1 MFKLARMHLDSVG
14 SDAARFSGLTL
25 DFTDDEHNPLDTII
39 WLRNGGGKTSLLSLL
54 FSLFLPYRRDFLGYR
69 EDRRTLGDYVLSGDT
84 SHVLCEWDTPS
95 GPLVTGAVYEWPDR
109 RRPLEHEKHAG
120 ELQTRFYAFNP
131 KASVLTFDERPARD
145 EVGRRRPLDAY
156 VRELRSLGRSHPLT
170 NLAVANTGT
179 EWNHALL
186 GRGIDPA
193 IFKYQKEMNKG
204 EGAIDEQFRFATG
217 EAFVNFLIEMAVD
230 AEASESVSDRMTQLA
245 GKLAARPRTEQ
256 ELAYCEGVAERLG
269 PIASRWADLGRQR
282 IEVDEASIASQ
293 RLAGGLRAASAL
305 AANAEQGAETTKSEA
320 SLRRTAAETARTTAR
335 DRAREYTRRA
345 AAFWVQDAT
354 ARLAQ
359 IKEERQTVEEERAGW
374 GAVVHLLEFER
385 AQSVIED
392 IDRQLADKTKEGEP
406 LRLARNVAARRLHWR
421 YRAQRELVN
430 AERSEADERARGH
443 DADAEGQEED
453 ARQARQENGRLEGVI
468 GGLAKEIAAID
479 KTVTEAIDARHLGL
493 GEDVPAAV
501 ARAEQGESTAAAAI
515 ERLEAGVNQRMQRQ
529 QQLVTD
535 LTALGAK
542 ITQLTAVR
550 DAAAAEHERL
560 DGQAVAFG
568 AHERVRELAQSDH
581 VSIWGA
587 HQMLDARLSE
597 ELQRAEDTLVAE
609 EVGAERD
616 RRNRDALGEGG
627 LLPPSLDTEAML
639 AVLAAAGVSAISGLA
654 YLSSSVSRR
663 HWEATIDAH
672 PGLLSGILVD
682 AGDFERSRTA
692 LIDAGLH
699 PASLVTVARKSDLD
713 GEGETAFVVPPSPA
727 LYDPA
732 QADEERKAL
741 DERLGGLDRR
751 KAVLAAGINADR
763 DLRGDLRRFI
773 ETCPVGHLDA
783 LARRIGEHDR
793 ALHDLDERK
802 AEFDA
807 EGADISAFLA
817 EAATS
822 RIELSAE
829 RLTAHSRVGVLSA
842 LAAQVTRRPGLEADR
857 EQAAADQAIARK
869 RAAEMTDAAAESRR
883 LATASRAQIAAL
895 DNRISQLDSSLAT
908 VELRGS
914 GEWGTEDGEGPNSG
928 TSTEELERELAS
940 RDEQYRGAVSDPV
953 LEDRRSRAVT
963 DRTSAQTRLN
973 HQGDSAISR
982 ANELRHE
989 PAASDSES
997 RAARVAALDSRHR
1010 ALLTEGGEANVDLTA
1025 AQTRLREHTPADRQV
1040 YRELAESELP
1050 TDRADAEHRQGEE
1063 EAEATRQQGIVSEAE
1078 RMIAEAVIRSNAAKA
1093 RKELLS
1099 VLADGLDNLITPDEQ
1114 IQRITEEPFVG
1125 SDEEARA
1132 AQSESNARLRS
1143 ATERSNTTEAHLN
1156 KGVTDLRAFA
1166 TRADFESAGSLREP
1180 VIVGEIAD
1188 VGRRAAELTDAHE
1201 TRAAVLRND
1210 LAAISADQ
1218 QILVTD
1224 LSDQVRRVLDLLKKA
1239 PQTSIMHPSLG
1250 EWANKSFLTISFDDV
1265 TSQAD
1270 EMARRVSAEIDVI
1283 VAKGDAPDGLVTLQK
1298 AVHAAVPGGFK
1309 VRVLKPTADLHEERV
1324 QVSAMSKWSGGEKLT
1339 AAVVLYCIIAR
1350 LRARNRSR
1358 ELSVGTSGALML
1370 DNPLGKSNYVGFLAV
1385 QRRVAEALGV
1395 QLLYTT
1401 GVRDLKAVGTFP
1413 NVIRCRN
1420 RRAAST
1426 DRGYVTAAERA
1437 GEAHGTSL
1445 EGMVSSARVV
1455 RLDPTPVL
1463 VREDIDG
1470 ASPNEGGPA
1479 NHGIA

>member
-69 EDRRTLGDYVLSGDT
+69 EDRRTLGDYVLSSDT

-95 GPLVTGAVYEWPDR
+95 GPLVTGAVYEWPER
-109 RRPLEHEKHAG
+109 RRPLEYEKHAG

-131 KASVLTFDERPARD
+131 KAGVLTFDERPARD

-156 VRELRSLGRSHPLT
+156 VRELRSLGRNHPLT
-170 NLAVANTGT
+170 NLVVANTGT
-179 EWNHALL
+179 EWSQALL

-193 IFKYQKEMNKG
+193 VFKYQKEMNKG

-245 GKLAARPRTEQ
+245 GKLAARPRTER

-269 PIASRWADLGRQR
+269 PVASLWADLGRQR
-282 IEVDEASIASQ
+282 TEVGEASAASRQ
-293 RLAGGLRAASAL
+293 LASGLRAASVL
-305 AANAEQGAETTKSEA
+305 AASAEQGAETTKSEVGQ
-320 SLRRTAAETARTTAR
+320 RRTVAETARTTAR
-335 DRAREYTRRA
+335 DRAREYARRA

-359 IKEERQTVEEERAGW
+359 INRDRQTVEEEQAGW
-374 GAVVHLLEFER
+374 AALDHLLEFER

-392 IDRQLADKTKEGEP
+392 IDRQLSDKTREGEP

-421 YRAQRELVN
+421 YRAQREQVN
-430 AERSEADERARGH
+430 AERSDADGRARGH
-443 DADAEGQEED
+443 DEDADGQEED

-468 GGLAKEIAAID
+468 GGLGKEIAAID
-479 KTVTEAIDARHLGL
+479 KSLAEAIDAGHLGA
-493 GEDVPAAV
+493 GDGVPAAL

-515 ERLEAGVNQRMQRQ
+515 ERLEDGVNQRMRRQ
-529 QQLVTD
+529 QQLVTE

-542 ITQLTAVR
+542 ITQVTALR
-550 DAAAAEHERL
+550 EADTAEQERLSAQAAAL
-560 DGQAVAFG
+560 V

-581 VSIWGA
+581 VSLWGA

-597 ELQRAEDTLVAE
+597 ELQRAEDALVSE

-616 RRNRDALGEGG
+616 RRNRGALGEGG

-639 AVLAAAGVSAISGLA
+639 DVLAAAGVSASSGLA

-663 HWEATIDAH
+663 HWDATIDAH

-682 AGDFERSRTA
+682 AGEFERSRTA

-699 PASLVTVARKSDLD
+699 PASLVTLAKKSDLD

-727 LYDPA
+727 LYDPV

-741 DERLGGLDRR
+741 DERLRSLDRR
-751 KAVLAAGINADR
+751 KAVLAAGISADR

-773 ETCPVGHLDA
+773 EICPAGHPDA
-783 LARRIGEHDR
+783 LTGRISEHDR
-793 ALHDLDERK
+793 ALNDLAQRK
-802 AEFDA
+802 GELDA
-807 EGADISAFLA
+807 EGEEISAFLA
-817 EAATS
+817 EAAT
-822 RIELSAE
+822 RRKELSAE
-829 RLTAHSRVGVLSA
+829 RLTFHSRVAGLTAVA
-842 LAAQVTRRPGLEADR
+842 VQVTRRPGLVADQEQAEAD
-857 EQAAADQAIARK
+857 QAAARR
-869 RAAEMTDAAAESRR
+869 RAAEMAEAAAESRR
-883 LATASRAQIAAL
+883 RATALRAHVAAL
-895 DNRISQLDSSLAT
+895 DSRISQLDSSLAT

-914 GEWGTEDGEGPNSG
+914 GEWGSEADDGPDSD
-928 TSTEELERELAS
+928 TSTEELERELVS

-953 LEDRRSRAVT
+953 LEDRRSRAVA

-973 HQGDSAISR
+973 HQGDTATYR
-982 ANELRHE
+982 ANGLRHE

-997 RAARVAALDSRHR
+997 RAGRVAALDIRHR

-1025 AQTRLREHTPADRQV
+1025 AQARLREHTPADRQV

-1050 TDRADAEHRQGEE
+1050 TDRADAERRQGQE

-1078 RMIAEAVIRSNAAKA
+1078 RMIAEAVAKSSAAKA

-1099 VLADGLDNLITPDEQ
+1099 VLADGLDNLVVPDRQVEP
-1114 IQRITEEPFVG
+1114 ITEEPFTS
-1125 SDEEARA
+1125 SDEEARS
-1132 AQSESNARLRS
+1132 AQSESTARLRS
-1143 ATERSNTTEAHLN
+1143 ATERFTTTETHLN
-1156 KGVTDLRAFA
+1156 KSVTDLRAFA
-1166 TRADFESAGSLREP
+1166 TRAEFESAGSLREP
-1180 VIVGEIAD
+1180 IMVGEIAD

-1239 PQTSIMHPSLG
+1239 PQTSVMHPSLG

-1370 DNPLGKSNYVGFLAV
+1370 DNPLGRSNYVGFLAV

-1426 DRGYVTAAERA
+1426 DRGYVTAAERV

-1455 RLDPTPVL
+1455 RLDPPPEPT
-1463 VREDIDG
+1463 EDNLDG
-1470 ASPNEGGPA
+1470 ASPGDRSSD
-1479 NHGIA
+1479 HGIA

>member
-14 SDAARFSGLTL
+14 SDAARFSNLTL
-25 DFTDDEHNPLDTII
+25 DFTDDEGHPLDTII

-84 SHVLCEWDTPS
+84 SHVLCEWDTPA
-95 GPLVTGAVYEWPDR
+95 GPLVTGAVYEWPER

-131 KASVLTFDERPARD
+131 KAGVLTFDERPARD

-156 VRELRSLGRSHPLT
+156 VRELRSLGRNHPLT
-170 NLAVANTGT
+170 NLVVANTGT
-179 EWNHALL
+179 EWSHALL

-193 IFKYQKEMNKG
+193 VFKYQKEMNKG

-245 GKLAARPRTEQ
+245 GKLAARPRTER
-256 ELAYCEGVAERLG
+256 ELVYCAGVAERLG
-269 PIASRWADLGRQR
+269 PIASLWVDLARHR
-282 IEVDEASIASQ
+282 TEVDEASTASQ
-293 RLAGGLRAASAL
+293 QLAGGLRAASIL
-305 AANAEQGAETTKSEA
+305 AANAEQGAEATKSEA
-320 SLRRTAAETARTTAR
+320 GQRRTAAETARTTAR
-335 DRAREYTRRA
+335 DRAREYSRRA
-345 AAFWVQDAT
+345 AAFWVHDANT
-354 ARLAQ
+354 RVAL
-359 IKEERQTVEEERAGW
+359 INEDRQTVEDEQAGW
-374 GAVVHLLEFER
+374 AALDHLLEFER
-385 AQSVIED
+385 AQAVIDD
-392 IDRQLADKTKEGEP
+392 IDRQLSDKTREGEP

-421 YRAQRELVN
+421 YRSRRNQISG
-430 AERSEADERARGH
+430 ERSDAHERAKDH
-443 DADAEGQEED
+443 DEDADRQEED
-453 ARQARQENGRLEGVI
+453 ARQARQEIGRLEGLI
-468 GGLAKEIAAID
+468 GGLAKEVAAID
-479 KTVTEAIDARHLGL
+479 KSLAEAIHAGHLGVGL
-493 GEDVPAAV
+493 EVAA
-501 ARAEQGESTAAAAI
+501 ALASAERDESTAAAAI
-515 ERLEAGVNQRMQRQ
+515 ERLETGVNDRTQRQ
-529 QQLVTD
+529 EQLVTER
-535 LTALGAK
+535 TALGAK
-542 ITQLTAVR
+542 ITQVTAAR
-550 DAAAAEHERL
+550 DADTAERERFNAQAAAL
-560 DGQAVAFG
+560 VA
-568 AHERVRELAQSDH
+568 HVRVRELAQSDH
-581 VSIWGA
+581 ISLWGA
-587 HQMLDARLSE
+587 HQMLDTRLSE
-597 ELQRAEDTLVAE
+597 ELQRAEEALVAE

-616 RRNRDALGEGG
+616 RRNRGALGEGG

-639 AVLAAAGVSAISGLA
+639 GALAAAGISATSGLA
-654 YLSSSVSRR
+654 YLSSSVPRR
-663 HWEATIDAH
+663 RWEATIDAH

-682 AGDFERSRTA
+682 AGDFERSRAA

-699 PASLVTVARKSDLD
+699 PASLVTLAKKSDLD
-713 GEGETAFVVPPSPA
+713 SEGETAFVVPPSPA
-727 LYDPA
+727 LYDPT
-732 QADEERKAL
+732 QADEERKTL
-741 DERLGGLDRR
+741 NERLENLDHR
-751 KAVLAAGINADR
+751 KAVLAAGMSADR
-763 DLRGDLRRFI
+763 DLRGELRRLI
-773 ETCPVGHLDA
+773 ETCPAGHLDTLTA
-783 LARRIGEHDR
+783 RIGDHDR
-793 ALHDLDERK
+793 ALQGLNGRK
-802 AEFDA
+802 AELD
-807 EGADISAFLA
+807 A
-817 EAATS
+817 EAAEISTYLDEAAT
-822 RIELSAE
+822 RRKELSAE
-829 RLTAHSRVGVLSA
+829 RLTFHGRVAA
-842 LAAQVTRRPGLEADR
+842 LTSLAVQVARRPGLQADQ
-857 EQAAADQAIARK
+857 EQAAVDQAAARS

-883 LATASRAQIAAL
+883 QATALRAHIAAL
-895 DNRISQLDSSLAT
+895 DSRISQLDSSLAT

-914 GEWGTEDGEGPNSG
+914 GEWGTEADDGSDSG
-928 TSTEELERELAS
+928 TSSEELERELAS
-940 RDEQYRGAVSDPV
+940 LDEQYRGAVTDPV
-953 LEDRRSRAVT
+953 LEERRSRAVI

-973 HQGDSAISR
+973 RQGDAAISR

-989 PAASDSES
+989 PAGSDSES
-997 RAARVAALDSRHR
+997 RAARVAALGARHR
-1010 ALLTEGGEANVDLTA
+1010 ALLTEGGEANADLTA
-1025 AQTRLREHTPADRQV
+1025 AQTRMRDLTPTDRQV

-1050 TDRADAEHRQGEE
+1050 TDRTDAEHRQGQE
-1063 EAEATRQQGIVSEAE
+1063 EAEAVRQQGIVSEAE
-1078 RMIAEAVIRSNAAKA
+1078 RMIAEATMRSNAAKA

-1099 VLADGLDNLITPDEQ
+1099 VLADGLDNLAVPDSQPQAITAK
-1114 IQRITEEPFVG
+1114 PFAG
-1125 SDEEARA
+1125 SDEEARS
-1132 AQSESNARLRS
+1132 AQSESTARLRN
-1143 ATERSNTTEAHLN
+1143 ATERSSITEARLN
-1156 KGVTDLRAFA
+1156 KSVTDLRAFA
-1166 TRADFESAGSLREP
+1166 TRPEFESAGSLREP
-1180 VIVGEIAD
+1180 IMVGEIAD

-1239 PQTSIMHPSLG
+1239 PQTSVMHPSLG

-1358 ELSVGTSGALML
+1358 ELWVGASGALML

-1455 RLDPTPVL
+1455 RLDPTPEL
-1463 VREDIDG
+1463 NEDNLDG
-1470 ASPNEGGPA
+1470 ASPGNGTPA
-1479 NHGIA
+1479 DHGIA